1 MDNLYIFVVVVL
13 FLLAISDLVVG
24 VSNDAVNFLN
34 SAIGSKA
41 APFRAIMIVAAAG
54 ILVGAT
60 FSSGMMEVA
69 RKGIMHPDQFYFS
82 EIMIIFL
89 AVMMTDI
96 ILLDL
101 YNTLGLPTSTTVS
114 IVFELLGASVA
125 LSVIKMRHIGQPF
138 SEMGQ
143 YINSEK
149 AMAIIFGILI
159 SVVISFTVGA
169 LIQYFSR
176 LLFSFNYEKSY
187 KRYGALFGGLAISAI
202 TFFMLIKGAKG
213 SSLISPESVTWLKE
227 HTFMIILG
235 SFVGWSIILQLVMWF
250 TKVNIFKFIV
260 MVGTFSL
267 AMAFAGNDLV
277 NFIGVPLA
285 GFDALKT
292 FIADPLAQPDTL
304 LMTSLQGKVQTPTLF
319 LLIAGFVMVI
329 TLWTSRKAKSVT
341 KTTIDLSRQSEGY
354 ERFNSSGVARVI
366 VRQSRMASGIFGKI
380 IPASM
385 QKAIEKRFEPAPVQ
399 KGAEAVSFDLV
410 RASVILVVASILIAL
425 GTSLKLPLSTTYVT
439 FMVAMGTSLAD
450 RAWGR
455 ESAVYRVT
463 GVITVITGWF
473 FTAFL
478 AFTASFLI
486 ANLINW
492 GGFVAIIML
501 IVLTLLLAIRT
512 HRHHKKKT
520 QKEEPL
526 KDETGKLS
534 LFENEIFTTCSK
546 SVIEVLESVNTNY
559 SQTINGLIAEDRK
572 ALKKTNKKII
582 ELNLKA
588 KELKDDIPITLSK
601 LPADSIEIGHF
612 YIQELDYLREVAHCL
627 TFISQPA
634 YKHVD
639 NNHKALIPDQAEE
652 LTNLASKVDEV
663 IQKILLAIKQPELS
677 NVEEII
683 ELQQSVLE
691 FTDQYRKSQLK
702 RLKAE
707 LVGTRNSLL
716 FIALLHETKNL
727 LLHLI
732 NLTKSHRDFVHN
744 QIK

>member
-1 MDNLYIFVVVVL
+1 
-13 FLLAISDLVVG
+13 
-24 VSNDAVNFLN
+24 
-34 SAIGSKA
+34 
-41 APFRAIMIVAAAG
+41 
-54 ILVGAT
+54 
-60 FSSGMMEVA
+60 
-69 RKGIMHPDQFYFS
+69 
-82 EIMIIFL
+82 
-89 AVMMTDI
+89 
-96 ILLDL
+96 
-101 YNTLGLPTSTTVS
+101 
-114 IVFELLGASVA
+114 
-125 LSVIKMRHIGQPF
+125 
-138 SEMGQ
+138 
-143 YINSEK
+143 
-149 AMAIIFGILI
+149 
-159 SVVISFTVGA
+159 
-169 LIQYFSR
+169 
-176 LLFSFNYEKSY
+176 
-187 KRYGALFGGLAISAI
+187 
-202 TFFMLIKGAKG
+202 
-213 SSLISPESVTWLKE
+213 
-227 HTFMIILG
+227 
-235 SFVGWSIILQLVMWF
+235 
-250 TKVNIFKFIV
+250 
-260 MVGTFSL
+260 
-267 AMAFAGNDLV
+267 
-277 NFIGVPLA
+277 
-285 GFDALKT
+285 
-292 FIADPLAQPDTL
+292 
-304 LMTSLQGKVQTPTLF
+304 
-319 LLIAGFVMVI
+319 
-329 TLWTSRKAKSVT
+329 
-341 KTTIDLSRQSEGY
+341 
-354 ERFNSSGVARVI
+354 
-366 VRQSRMASGIFGKI
+366 
-380 IPASM
+380 
-385 QKAIEKRFEPAPVQ
+385 
-399 KGAEAVSFDLV
+399 
-410 RASVILVVASILIAL
+410 
-425 GTSLKLPLSTTYVT
+425 
-439 FMVAMGTSLAD
+439 MGTSLAD